1 MSTLYKYETSHF
13 LARNVFVSTLF
24 ALCCVCSYSN
34 TSFSL
39 NSFEYFDIK
48 NAPPKLNFICP
59 PLGVYFIFRAALF
72 YILKIRYTF
81 LMRKFQVVSP
91 YQPSGDQGEAIEK
104 LSAGFLAGDRFQTL
118 KGVTGSGKTFTMAKI
133 IEKVQRPTLII
144 SHNKTLSAQL
154 FREFKSFFPN
164 NAVEYFVS
172 YYDYYQPEAY
182 VPARDLYIEKDAS
195 INDEIDKLRL
205 AATYSLMERR
215 DVIVVATVSC
225 IYGLGMPD
233 LYKDMRVHIEKG
245 EILDLRKFER
255 DLASIQY
262 QRNDMVLDR
271 GNFRVRG
278 DVIEVYP
285 PYMETDTAYRIELD
299 FDEVARILRF
309 NVLNR
314 ATEEELDEMQFYPAK
329 HFVVPHE
336 TLVSATE
343 RIQKELEERVE
354 TLQTA
359 GKMIEAERLK
369 TRTTY
374 DIEMMKE
381 MGYCSG
387 IENYSGPISGRKTG
401 EPPATLL
408 HYFPDDFLCLID
420 EAHVT
425 VPQIGAMYEGDRS
438 RKQNLIDF
446 GFRLPSAL
454 DNRPLKADEFWK
466 KMNQVI
472 YVTATPRVEEIKQ
485 STQVVEQIIRPTG
498 LLDPIIDVRPS
509 EGQMEDIYKEVKARI
524 EKGERSLILTLTK
537 KMAEDLTDYL
547 LGLNLKVKYIHSE
560 IDTFE
565 RVEILKSLRVGEIDV
580 LIGINLLREGID
592 LPEVSF
598 IAILDADKIGFLR
611 STTSL
616 IQIVGRAARNE
627 NGMVVMY
634 ADNLTPAIKET
645 VSETK
650 RRREI
655 QQKYN
660 EEHGITPHT
669 VSKAVQD
676 ILVRQQANAE
686 EEAEIELG
694 VLKKSANLF
703 DPKQRKK
710 LIDALKKQMS
720 DYADRLEYE
729 QAAAVRDQI
738 SEIERTYGNGK

>member
-1 MSTLYKYETSHF
+1 
-13 LARNVFVSTLF
+13 
-24 ALCCVCSYSN
+24 
-34 TSFSL
+34 
-39 NSFEYFDIK
+39 
-48 NAPPKLNFICP
+48 
-59 PLGVYFIFRAALF
+59 
-72 YILKIRYTF
+72 
-81 LMRKFQVVSP
+81 MRTFQVVSP
-91 YQPSGDQGEAIEK
+91 YAPAGDQPQAIER
-104 LSAGFLAGDRFQTL
+104 LAAGFLRGDRFQTL
-118 KGVTGSGKTFTMAKI
+118 KGVTGSGKTYTMAKI
-133 IEKVQRPTLII
+133 IEAVQRPTLII

-154 FREFKSFFPN
+154 YREFKDFFPH

-195 INDEIDKLRL
+195 INDEIDRLRL

-233 LYKDMRVHIEKG
+233 LYKEMRVHVEKG
-245 EILDLRKFER
+245 EELDLRRFER
-255 DLASIQY
+255 DLVSIQY
-262 QRNDMVLDR
+262 ARNDMVLER

-285 PYMETDTAYRIELD
+285 PYMETDTAYRLELD
-299 FDEVARILRF
+299 FDEIVRIRRF
-309 NVLNR
+309 NVLTR
-314 ATEEELDEMQFYPAK
+314 EVEEELDEMQFYPAK
-329 HFVVPHE
+329 HFVVPHDA
-336 TLVSATE
+336 LVAATE
-343 RIQKELEERVE
+343 RIRREMEERVE
-354 TLQTA
+354 TLTAA
-359 GKMIEAERLK
+359 GKLLEAERLR

-381 MGYCSG
+381 MGYCPG
-387 IENYSGPISGRKTG
+387 IENYSGPISARKAG

-454 DNRPLKADEFWK
+454 DNRPLKADEFWA

-472 YVTATPRVEEIKQ
+472 YVTATPRAQEIAQ
-485 STQVVEQIIRPTG
+485 STQVVEQVIRPTG
-498 LLDPIIDVRPS
+498 LLDPVIDVRPS
-509 EGQMEDIYKEVKARI
+509 EGQMEDIRREVDERTRR
-524 EKGERSLILTLTK
+524 GERSLILTLTK

-547 LGLNLKVKYIHSE
+547 LGTGVRVRYIHSE

-565 RVEILKSLRVGEIDV
+565 RVEILKSLRTGEIDV

-611 STTSL
+611 SATSL
-616 IQIVGRAARNE
+616 IQIIGRAARNE
-627 NGMVVMY
+627 HGMVVMY
-634 ADNLTPAIKET
+634 ADNMSDAIAEAVGET
-645 VSETK
+645 R

-676 ILVRQQANAE
+676 ILIRQQKDAEAN
-686 EEAEIELG
+686 EAVQLD

-703 DPKQRKK
+703 DAKQRRK
-710 LIDALKKQMS
+710 LIDALKKEMGAC
-720 DYADRLEYE
+720 ADRLEYE
-729 QAAAVRDQI
+729 QAAAIRDQI
-738 SEIERTYGNGK
+738 AEIERTYGNEAR

>member
-1 MSTLYKYETSHF
+1 
-13 LARNVFVSTLF
+13 
-24 ALCCVCSYSN
+24 
-34 TSFSL
+34 
-39 NSFEYFDIK
+39 
-48 NAPPKLNFICP
+48 
-59 PLGVYFIFRAALF
+59 
-72 YILKIRYTF
+72 
-81 LMRKFQVVSP
+81 MRKFKVVAP
-91 YQPSGDQGEAIEK
+91 YEPSGDQGQAIEK
-104 LSAGFLAGDRFQTL
+104 LSEGFLRGDRYQTL

-154 FREFKSFFPN
+154 YREFKSFFPE

-182 VPARDLYIEKDAS
+182 VPARDLYIEKDADV
-195 INDEIDKLRL
+195 NKEIDQLRL
-205 AATYSLMERR
+205 KATYSLMERR

-233 LYKDMRVHIEKG
+233 LYKEMRVHIEKG
-245 EILDLRKFER
+245 EIFDTRKFEWQMT
-255 DLASIQY
+255 SIQY
-262 QRNDMVLDR
+262 QRNDMVLER

-278 DVIEVYP
+278 DVIEVFP

-299 FDEVARILRF
+299 FDEISSIKRF
-309 NVLNR
+309 NVLTR
-314 ATEEELDEMQFYPAK
+314 EIEEELDEMQFYPSK
-329 HFVVPHE
+329 HFVVPQDA
-336 TLVSATE
+336 LFKATD
-343 RIQKELEERVE
+343 RILEEMAEQVKKFQIE
-354 TLQTA
+354 QKPL
-359 GKMIEAERLK
+359 EAERIK
-369 TRTTY
+369 SRTTY
-374 DIEMMKE
+374 DVEMMKE

-387 IENYSGPISGRKTG
+387 IENYSGPISGRKRG

-454 DNRPLKADEFWK
+454 DNRPLKFDEFEK
-466 KMNQVI
+466 KLNQVI
-472 YVTATPRVEEIKQ
+472 YVTATPRKEEIKQ
-485 STQVVEQIIRPTG
+485 STQVVEQLIRPTG
-498 LLDPIIDVRPS
+498 LLDPIIEVRPS
-509 EGQMEDIYKEVKARI
+509 EGQMEDIYNEVKKRI
-524 EKGERSLILTLTK
+524 EKHERSLILTLTK

-565 RVEILKSLRVGEIDV
+565 RVEILKSLRLGEIDV

-634 ADNLTPAIKET
+634 ADAITPAIKET
-645 VSETK
+645 VEETK
-650 RRREI
+650 RRRAI

-676 ILVRQQANAE
+676 ILVRQQKDAE
-686 EEAEIELG
+686 ENEKMQLE
-694 VLKKSANLF
+694 VLKKNANLF

-710 LIDALKKQMS
+710 LIEALKKEMS
-720 DYADRLEYE
+720 DCADRLEYE
-729 QAAAVRDQI
+729 QAAAIRDQI
-738 SEIERTYGNGK
+738 QEIEATYGKK

>member
-1 MSTLYKYETSHF
+1 
-13 LARNVFVSTLF
+13 
-24 ALCCVCSYSN
+24 
-34 TSFSL
+34 
-39 NSFEYFDIK
+39 
-48 NAPPKLNFICP
+48 
-59 PLGVYFIFRAALF
+59 
-72 YILKIRYTF
+72 
-81 LMRKFQVVSP
+81 MRKFKVVAP
-91 YQPSGDQGEAIEK
+91 YEPSGDQGQAIEK
-104 LSAGFLAGDRFQTL
+104 LSEGFLRGDRYQTL

-154 FREFKSFFPN
+154 YREFKSFFPE
-164 NAVEYFVS
+164 NAVEYFIS

-182 VPARDLYIEKDAS
+182 VPARDLYIEKDADV
-195 INDEIDKLRL
+195 NKEIDQLRL
-205 AATYSLMERR
+205 KATYSLMERR

-233 LYKDMRVHIEKG
+233 LYKEMRVHIEKG
-245 EILDLRKFER
+245 EIFDTRKFER
-255 DLASIQY
+255 QMTSIQY
-262 QRNDMVLDR
+262 QRNDMVLER

-278 DVIEVYP
+278 DVIEVFP

-299 FDEVARILRF
+299 FDEISSIKRF
-309 NVLNR
+309 NVLTR
-314 ATEEELDEMQFYPAK
+314 EIEEELDEMQFYPSK
-329 HFVVPHE
+329 HFVVPQDA
-336 TLVSATE
+336 LFKATD
-343 RIQKELEERVE
+343 RILEEMAEQVKKFQIE
-354 TLQTA
+354 QKPL
-359 GKMIEAERLK
+359 EAERIK

-374 DIEMMKE
+374 DVEMMKE

-387 IENYSGPISGRKTG
+387 IENYSGPISGRKRG

-454 DNRPLKADEFWK
+454 DNRPLKFDEFEK
-466 KMNQVI
+466 KLNQVI
-472 YVTATPRVEEIKQ
+472 YVTATPRKEEIKQ
-485 STQVVEQIIRPTG
+485 STQVVEQLIRPTG
-498 LLDPIIDVRPS
+498 LLDPIIEVRPS
-509 EGQMEDIYKEVKARI
+509 EGQMEDIYNEVKKRI
-524 EKGERSLILTLTK
+524 EKHERSLILTLTK

-565 RVEILKSLRVGEIDV
+565 RVEILKSLRLGEIDV

-634 ADNLTPAIKET
+634 ADAITPAIKET
-645 VSETK
+645 VEETK
-650 RRREI
+650 RRRAI

-676 ILVRQQANAE
+676 ILVRQQKDAE
-686 EEAEIELG
+686 ENEKMQLE
-694 VLKKSANLF
+694 VLKKNANLF

-710 LIDALKKQMS
+710 LIEALKKEMS
-720 DYADRLEYE
+720 DCADRLEYE
-729 QAAAVRDQI
+729 QAAAIRDQI
-738 SEIERTYGNGK
+738 QEIEATYGKK

>member
-1 MSTLYKYETSHF
+1 
-13 LARNVFVSTLF
+13 
-24 ALCCVCSYSN
+24 
-34 TSFSL
+34 
-39 NSFEYFDIK
+39 
-48 NAPPKLNFICP
+48 
-59 PLGVYFIFRAALF
+59 
-72 YILKIRYTF
+72 
-81 LMRKFQVVSP
+81 MRKFEVVSP
-91 YQPSGDQGEAIEK
+91 YEPSGDQGQAIEK
-104 LSAGFLAGDRFQTL
+104 LSEGFLRGDRYQTL

-133 IEKVQRPTLII
+133 IERVQRPTLII

-154 FREFKSFFPN
+154 YREFKSFFPN

-182 VPARDLYIEKDAS
+182 VPSKDLFIEKDAAV
-195 INDEIDKLRL
+195 NKEIDELRL
-205 AATYSLMERR
+205 KATYSLMERR

-233 LYKDMRVHIEKG
+233 LYKGMRVHIEKG
-245 EILDLRKFER
+245 EILDTRKFEKS
-255 DLASIQY
+255 LISIQY
-262 QRNDMVLDR
+262 QRNDMVLER

-299 FDEVARILRF
+299 FDEVSSIKRF
-309 NVLNR
+309 NVLTR
-314 ATEEELDEMQFYPAK
+314 EIEEELDEMQFYPAK

-336 TLVSATE
+336 ALLAATD
-343 RIQKELEERVE
+343 RIMAEMEEQVKKFEKE
-354 TLQTA
+354 
-359 GKMIEAERLK
+359 GKPLEAERIK

-374 DIEMMKE
+374 DVEMMKE

-387 IENYSGPISGRKTG
+387 IENYSGPISGRKHG

-408 HYFPDDFLCLID
+408 HYFPDDFLCMID

-438 RKQNLIDF
+438 RKQNLVDF

-454 DNRPLKADEFWK
+454 DNRPLKFDEFEK
-466 KMNQVI
+466 KLNQVI
-472 YVTATPRVEEIKQ
+472 YVTATPREEEIKQ
-485 STQVVEQIIRPTG
+485 STQIVEQIIRPTG
-498 LLDPIIDVRPS
+498 LLDPIIEVRPS
-509 EGQMEDIYKEVKARI
+509 EGQMEDIYKEVKKRI
-524 EKGERSLILTLTK
+524 EKNERSLILTLTK

-547 LGLNLKVKYIHSE
+547 LGLNMKVKYIHSE

-565 RVEILKSLRVGEIDV
+565 RVEILKSLRTGEIDV

-616 IQIVGRAARNE
+616 IQIAGRAARNE
-627 NGMVVMY
+627 NGTVVMY
-634 ADNLTPAIKET
+634 ADNITPAIKET
-645 VSETK
+645 VEETK
-650 RRREI
+650 RRRAI
-655 QQKYN
+655 QEKYN

-676 ILVRQQANAE
+676 ILVRKQKDAEENAE
-686 EEAEIELG
+686 VELD

-703 DPKQRKK
+703 DAKQRKK
-710 LIDALKKQMS
+710 LIEALKKEMS
-720 DYADRLEYE
+720 DAADRLEYE
-729 QAAAVRDQI
+729 EAAAIRDQI
-738 SEIERTYGNGK
+738 QEIERTYGK